1 MTAQETLIL
10 QDQQKALNF
19 CLDQIQLIHTEEIP
33 ENLKEPY
40 KILAMVAIANIVTLL
55 DDLPP
60 EA

>member
-10 QDQQKALNF
+10 QEQQKALNF
-19 CLDQIQLIHTEEIP
+19 CLDQIQLIQSQEIP
-33 ENLKEPY
+33 EGLREPY
-40 KILAMVAIANIVTLL
+40 KILAMIAIANIVTLL